1 LLLARY
7 LSSPIARLQKASRAL
22 AAGALD
28 TRVGAPFNRRKDEVG
43 TLARDFD
50 AMAERIQAL
59 VTDKETLLRDVSHEL
74 RSPLARIRVALALAQ
89 RRADQAALPDLARI
103 EREAERLD
111 AMLGQVMT
119 LTRLRT
125 ATAPRRDIVRF
136 DTLVAEVIDDAR
148 FEHPKAQLNY
158 AANGSVDVVGDAGGL
173 KSAVEN
179 VVRNALVYADI
190 DQPIDVGL
198 RVGSEHAVV
207 QISDR
212 GPGVP
217 EEDLTR
223 IFEPF
228 YRTDK
233 SRDHQKN
240 GQGQG
245 IGLAITARVME
256 LHGGSVEARNRAEG
270 GLEVTLSLPLGRSI
284 SDSQRL

>member
-1 LLLARY
+1 M
-7 LSSPIARLQKASRAL
+7 PPGCSR
-22 AAGALD
+22 
-28 TRVGAPFNRRKDEVG
+28 
-43 TLARDFD
+43 
-50 AMAERIQAL
+50 
-59 VTDKETLLRDVSHEL
+59 
-74 RSPLARIRVALALAQ
+74 
-89 RRADQAALPDLARI
+89 RI
-103 EREAERLD
+103 EDEARE
-111 AMLGQVMT
+111 T
-119 LTRLRT
+119 
-125 ATAPRRDIVRF
+125 
-136 DTLVAEVIDDAR
+136 
-148 FEHPKAQLNY
+148 
-158 AANGSVDVVGDAGGL
+158 
-173 KSAVEN
+173 

-256 LHGGSVEARNRAEG
+256 LHGGRVEARNRAEG